1 MLHKPRTIRAHLNS
15 HSKNPA
21 NHLLAAQTF
30 GQSIKPF
37 ISLEVTRAGDLNPA
51 DEFSMSPDFGTAII
65 TFLLSG
71 EADFRDSTHKQR
83 SLKQELLKQAHLKE
97 GSLKQNDVLWILSGS
112 GIHYSLK
119 PKTQDCVSVKLRVAL
134 SPALESAPAQSICLA
149 SNLVERHGPAQVLLG
164 RYKDAHSG
172 FALPA
177 LVNYLVVR
185 LSAGQEWHYEPPVNH
200 RTAWMSVIE
209 GRVHTSNTRVSAD
222 ELAIYDNS
230 NKSISFLAEQDSI
243 FLLGSSQE
251 YTHDLAV
258 EKFALPNEVFNKN
271 NSIASN
277 AYALS

>member
-1 MLHKPRTIRAHLNS
+1 MLQKPRTIRLHLNS
-15 HSKNPA
+15 HNKNPT
-21 NHLLAAQTF
+21 NHLLVSRTL

-37 ISLEVTRAGDLNPA
+37 ISLEVTRASDLNSS
-51 DEFSMSPDFGTAII
+51 DEFSMSPDSGTAII

-71 EADFRDSTHKQR
+71 EADFKGSTYKQGL
-83 SLKQELLKQAHLKE
+83 LKQEHLKE

-112 GIHYSLK
+112 GIHYSLR
-119 PKTQDCVSVKLRVAL
+119 PKTQDCVSIKLRVAL

-200 RTAWMSVIE
+200 STAWMSVID

-230 NKSISFLAEQDSI
+230 NKSISFLAEQDSV

-251 YTHDLAV
+251 YTHDLAL
-258 EKFALPNEVFNKN
+258 EKFALPNEMFNKN
-271 NSIASN
+271 NPIASK
-277 AYALS
+277 AYAL